1 MSDWKANEYDTIV
14 RETMHWH
21 MTGDTNR
28 LLNRL
33 NIRNRPVQEKMW
45 FEELSKEVGLLFFTG
60 HSKDGPVSGYRVHQ
74 IEEKLVEAYRLS
86 KEMAHMKAALHDCQ
100 AELLQEKEYVRILTE
115 LVQKLETSETGASET
130 GANGMAN
137 EMETVEE
144 ADVFEVVDV
153 D

>member
-1 MSDWKANEYDTIV
+1 MSDWKANEYDIIV

-74 IEEKLVEAYRLS
+74 IEEKLVESYRLS
-86 KEMAHMKAALHDCQ
+86 KEMSHMKAALHDCQ

-130 GANGMAN
+130 GASGMAN

>member
-1 MSDWKANEYDTIV
+1 MK
-14 RETMHWH
+14 WH

-33 NIRNRPVQEKMW
+33 NIRNRPVQEKVW
-45 FEELSKEVGLLFFTG
+45 LEELSKEAGLLFFTG
-60 HSKDGPVSGYRVHQ
+60 HGPDGPISGYRVYQ
-74 IEEKLVEAYRLS
+74 IEEKLLEAYRLT

-115 LVQKLETSETGASET
+115 LVHKLETSETEPSGSSETEASET
-130 GANGMAN
+130 EPSEDANF
-137 EMETVEE
+137 
-144 ADVFEVVDV
+144 FEVVDV

>member
-1 MSDWKANEYDTIV
+1 MSDWKETQYDTIV

-21 MTGDTNR
+21 MMGDTNR

-45 FEELSKEVGLLFFTG
+45 LEELSKEVGLLFFTG

-86 KEMAHMKAALHDCQ
+86 KEMARMKAALHDCQ

-115 LVQKLETSETGASET
+115 LVQKLETSETGAS
-130 GANGMAN
+130 GMAN
-137 EMETVEE
+137 ETGASEPSE
-144 ADVFEVVDV
+144 DVFEVLDV

>member
-1 MSDWKANEYDTIV
+1 MNVFLFMESTQKMSDWKASQYETIV
-14 RETMHWH
+14 RETMKWH

-33 NIRNRPVQEKMW
+33 NIRNRPVQEKVW
-45 FEELSKEVGLLFFTG
+45 LEELSKEAGLLFFTG
-60 HSKDGPVSGYRVHQ
+60 HGPDGPISGYRVYQ
-74 IEEKLVEAYRLS
+74 IEEKLLEAYRLT

-115 LVQKLETSETGASET
+115 LVQKLETE
-130 GANGMAN
+130 AN
-137 EMETVEE
+137 E
-144 ADVFEVVDV
+144 DVFEVVDV

>member
-1 MSDWKANEYDTIV
+1 MESTQKMSDWKETQYDTIV

-45 FEELSKEVGLLFFTG
+45 LEELSKEAGLLFFTG

-86 KEMAHMKAALHDCQ
+86 KEMARMKAALHDCQ

-115 LVQKLETSETGASET
+115 LVQKTETNEVSE
-130 GANGMAN
+130 MAN
-137 EMETVEE
+137 E
-144 ADVFEVVDV
+144 ADVFEVLDV

>member
-1 MSDWKANEYDTIV
+1 MSDWKASQYETIV

-45 FEELSKEVGLLFFTG
+45 LEELSKEVGLLFFTG
-60 HSKDGPVSGYRVHQ
+60 HGKDGPVSGYRVHQ

-115 LVQKLETSETGASET
+115 LVQKTETS
-130 GANGMAN
+130 GMAN
-137 EMETVEE
+137 EMDASGPNEGAAEE
-144 ADVFEVVDV
+144 ADVFEVLDV

>member
-1 MSDWKANEYDTIV
+1 MESTQKMSDWKANEYDTIV

-21 MTGDTNR
+21 MTGDTTR

-33 NIRNRPVQEKMW
+33 NIRNRPPQEKMW
-45 FEELSKEVGLLFFTG
+45 LEELSKEVGLLFFTG

-74 IEEKLVEAYRLS
+74 IEEKLLESYRLS
-86 KEMAHMKAALHDCQ
+86 KEVACMKAALHDCQ

-115 LVQKLETSETGASET
+115 LVQKLE
-130 GANGMAN
+130 AN
-137 EMETVEE
+137 E
-144 ADVFEVVDV
+144 DVFEVVDV